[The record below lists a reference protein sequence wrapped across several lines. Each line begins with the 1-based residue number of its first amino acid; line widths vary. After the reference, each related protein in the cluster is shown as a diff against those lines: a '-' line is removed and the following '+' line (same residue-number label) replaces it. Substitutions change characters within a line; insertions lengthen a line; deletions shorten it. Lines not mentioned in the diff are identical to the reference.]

1 MFLQGVALF
10 AGAKIVCLL
19 VCAKKKV
26 SFLYEKF
33 LLRLFSYFVAILC
46 MAVVL

>member
-19 VCAKKKV
+19 VCAKKKGE
-26 SFLYEKF
+26 F
-33 LLRLFSYFVAILC
+33 FV
-46 MAVVL
+46 